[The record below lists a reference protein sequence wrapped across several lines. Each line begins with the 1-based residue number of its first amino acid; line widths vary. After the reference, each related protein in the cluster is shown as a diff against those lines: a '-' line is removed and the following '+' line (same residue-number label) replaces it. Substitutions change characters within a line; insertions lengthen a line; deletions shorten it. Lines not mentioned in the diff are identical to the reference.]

1 MLQRDFTHLPEH
13 ITGPPESKLSRTLYG
28 HLPTEL
34 CHTPGVNKPVLPVGH
49 HLIWFNP
56 AWPTSELLPDG
67 TDVSQSPGSPWVRRM
82 WAGGS
87 IQLRPDDYY
96 DKWRGLALD
105 TAMAGVERIK
115 DVRLRGQD
123 GSAKIFVTIE
133 RSFAR
138 LDRLK
143 EGYRAA
149 HGSLGRTSGLARSLK
164 YLEDQVRQ
172 DAPWGD
178 AILKE
183 ERTLVFMKERMTA
196 ELEAIK
202 AGEMAVV
209 KYLDRA
215 SWPLLPG

>member
-13 ITGPPESKLSRTLYG
+13 ITGPPEHKLTQTLFG
-28 HLPTEL
+28 SLPAEF
-34 CHTPGVNKPVLPVGH
+34 CHTPGVNKPIIPVGH

-56 AWPTSELLPDG
+56 AWPTRELLPDG

-87 IQLRPDDYY
+87 IQVRPDDYF

-115 DVRLRGQD
+115 DGQD
-123 GSAKIFVTIE
+123 DSAKILVTIE

-143 EGYRAA
+143 EGYKEA
-149 HGSLGRTSGLARSLK
+149 HGSLGRTSGLLK
-164 YLEDQVRQ
+164 AMRYLEDQVRQ
-172 DAPWGD
+172 DVPWGD

-183 ERTLVFMKERMTA
+183 ERTLVFMKERTTA
-196 ELEAIK
+196 ELEAIE

-209 KYLDRA
+209 KYLDCA
-215 SWPLLPG
+215 SCPPYQR